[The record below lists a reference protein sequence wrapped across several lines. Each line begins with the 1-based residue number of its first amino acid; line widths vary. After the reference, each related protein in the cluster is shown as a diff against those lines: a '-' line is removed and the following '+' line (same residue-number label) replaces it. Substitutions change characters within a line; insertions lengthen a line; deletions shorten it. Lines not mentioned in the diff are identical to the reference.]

1 MSATSSVTSS
11 TPSLPTL
18 RDHQQS
24 QGAVINPAIAPVP
37 QTYSNSLVLT
47 EALDQGT
54 VIVDRSHWTRLHFTG
69 EDRLN
74 FLHNQ
79 TTQDLKTRQP
89 GQGCLTVIVTA
100 TARTID
106 LALTAITDDGVLL
119 LGSPGMGD
127 RLMQWFDRYIF
138 PMDRVTVTDC
148 TADTVTF
155 SVLGSQSQS
164 TLTSLGFA
172 SLENLNPYDHQTA
185 VIDGMEVRAIA
196 HSGLGR
202 PGYTLWTDTAHATP
216 LWEKLTALGAVP
228 AGETD
233 WEAWRI
239 EDGVPKPGHEL
250 TDDYNPLEAGLWHGV
265 SINKGCYIGQ
275 ETLARLN
282 TYDGVKQYLY
292 GIQLSQPEC
301 KTRLIGLATKHILKD
316 MGKEHGVI
324 NGITISGVHKSQK
337 LLRKNEPGE
346 HTLKILTTLNN
357 FIEPQFP
364 CDGFWIVFP
373 LQSESDTPGSSDN
386 NNIDNNDNCSGSG
399 NNNNNCWNDS
409 MTQEF

>member
-11 TPSLPTL
+11 PPSLPTL

-37 QTYSNSLVLT
+37 HTYNNRPVLT
-47 EALDQGT
+47 EALDRGT

-202 PGYTLWTDTAHATP
+202 PGYTLWTDAAHATP

-292 GIQLSQPEC
+292 GIQLSQPLEPGTKLATEGGDRAGILTSC
-301 KTRLIGLATKHILKD
+301 LTTETGALGLAYIRRKIHRKII
-316 MGKEHGVI
+316 EE
-324 NGITISGVHKSQK
+324 NGLVTASDPDGTTVTGAITD
-337 LLRKNEPGE
+337 LP
-346 HTLKILTTLNN
+346 
-357 FIEPQFP
+357 FP
-364 CDGFWIVFP
+364 VRTNP
-373 LQSESDTPGSSDN
+373 DTH
-386 NNIDNNDNCSGSG
+386 
-399 NNNNNCWNDS
+399 
-409 MTQEF
+409 QA